1 MREVLFPNIATNI
14 NGHDQ
19 STNIISYDF
28 EKNRYIYINGE
39 INDLM
44 ALSVTS
50 QMRYLDA
57 KSDDPITV
65 FINSPGGSVTA
76 GLAIYDCMK
85 HGIHC
90 NIITVATGM
99 AASMGAF
106 LLAAGTKGK
115 RYATVNAEIMIHQ
128 PLGGVQGQ
136 ATDISLVANH
146 IQQIKKKL
154 ASILAEEC
162 GKTKKRLMHDTE
174 RDNWMSSIAAKEYGL
189 IDHIG
194 YPNENME
201 VRYDY

>member
-1 MREVLFPNIATNI
+1 MSEVMFPSIVTNI

-19 STNIISYDF
+19 STNIINYDF
-28 EKNRYIYINGE
+28 EKNRFIYINGE
-39 INDLM
+39 VNDLM
-44 ALSVTS
+44 AMSVTS
-50 QMRYLDA
+50 QLRYLDA

-90 NIITVATGM
+90 DVITVATGM

-106 LLAAGTKGK
+106 LLAAGTTGR
-115 RYATVNAEIMIHQ
+115 RYATPNAEIMIHQ

-146 IQQIKKKL
+146 IQYMKKKL
-154 ASILAEEC
+154 AAILAEEC
-162 GKTKKRLMHDTE
+162 GKTQKKLMHDTE
-174 RDNWMSSIAAKEYGL
+174 RDNWMSSMAAKEYGL
-189 IDHIG
+189 IDHVG
-194 YPNENME
+194 YP
-201 VRYDY
+201 Y

>member
-1 MREVLFPNIATNI
+1 MSEVTFPSIVTNI

-19 STNIISYDF
+19 STNIINYDF
-28 EKNRYIYINGE
+28 EKNRFVYINGE
-39 INDLM
+39 VNDLM
-44 ALSVTS
+44 AMSVTS
-50 QMRYLDA
+50 QLRYLDA

-90 NIITVATGM
+90 DVITVATGM

-106 LLAAGTKGK
+106 LLAAGTTGK
-115 RYATVNAEIMIHQ
+115 RYATPNAEIMIHQ

-146 IQQIKKKL
+146 IQYMKKKL
-154 ASILAEEC
+154 AAILAEEC
-162 GKTKKRLMHDTE
+162 GKPQKKLMHDTE
-174 RDNWMSSIAAKEYGL
+174 RDNWMSSITAKEYGL
-189 IDHIG
+189 IDHVG
-194 YPNENME
+194 YP
-201 VRYDY
+201 Y

>member
-1 MREVLFPNIATNI
+1 MSEVMFPSIVTNI

-19 STNIISYDF
+19 STNIINYDF
-28 EKNRYIYINGE
+28 EKNRFIYINGE
-39 INDLM
+39 VNDLM
-44 ALSVTS
+44 AMSVTS
-50 QMRYLDA
+50 QLRYLDA

-90 NIITVATGM
+90 DVITVATGM

-106 LLAAGTKGK
+106 LLAAGANGK
-115 RYATVNAEIMIHQ
+115 RYATPNAEIMIHQ

-146 IQQIKKKL
+146 IQYMKKKL
-154 ASILAEEC
+154 AAILAEEC
-162 GKTKKRLMHDTE
+162 GKTQKKLVHDTE
-174 RDNWMSSIAAKEYGL
+174 RDNWMSSMAAKEYGL
-189 IDHIG
+189 IDHVG
-194 YPNENME
+194 YP
-201 VRYDY
+201 Y

>member
-1 MREVLFPNIATNI
+1 MSEVMFPNIVTNI

-28 EKNRYIYINGE
+28 VKNRSIYIIGE

-44 ALSVTS
+44 ALSVTT

-57 KSDDPITV
+57 KSDAPITV

-85 HGIHC
+85 YGVHC
-90 NIITVATGM
+90 DIVTVATGM

-115 RYATVNAEIMIHQ
+115 RYVTANAEIMIHQ

-146 IQQIKKKL
+146 IQYIKKKL

-162 GKTKKRLMHDTE
+162 NKTQKKLMHDTE
-174 RDNWMSSIAAKEYGL
+174 HDNWMSSSDAKEYGL
-189 IDHIG
+189 ADHIG
-194 YPNENME
+194 YPHMDME
-201 VRYDY
+201 VPYEY

>member
-1 MREVLFPNIATNI
+1 MSEVMFPSIVTNI

-19 STNIISYDF
+19 STNIINYDF
-28 EKNRYIYINGE
+28 EKHRFVYINGE
-39 INDLM
+39 VNDLM
-44 ALSVTS
+44 AMSVTS
-50 QMRYLDA
+50 QLRYLDA

-85 HGIHC
+85 HGVHC
-90 NIITVATGM
+90 DVITVATGM

-106 LLAAGTKGK
+106 LLAAGTTGK
-115 RYATVNAEIMIHQ
+115 RYATPNAEIMIHQ

-146 IQQIKKKL
+146 IQYMKKKL
-154 ASILAEEC
+154 ATILAEEC
-162 GKTKKRLMHDTE
+162 GKTHKKLMHDTE

-189 IDHIG
+189 IDHVG
-194 YPNENME
+194 YP
-201 VRYDY
+201 Y

>member
-1 MREVLFPNIATNI
+1 MSEVMFPSIVTNI

-19 STNIISYDF
+19 STNIINYDF
-28 EKNRYIYINGE
+28 EKNRFIYING
-39 INDLM
+39 DVTDSM
-44 ALSVTS
+44 AMSITS
-50 QMRYLDA
+50 QLRYLDA

-90 NIITVATGM
+90 DVITVATGM

-106 LLAAGTKGK
+106 LLAAGTTGK
-115 RYATVNAEIMIHQ
+115 RYATPNAEIMIHQ

-146 IQQIKKKL
+146 IQYMKKKL
-154 ASILAEEC
+154 AAILAEEC
-162 GKTKKRLMHDTE
+162 GKTQKKLMHDTE
-174 RDNWMSSIAAKEYGL
+174 RDNWMSSVAAKEYGL
-189 IDHIG
+189 VDHVG
-194 YPNENME
+194 YP
-201 VRYDY
+201 Y

>member
-1 MREVLFPNIATNI
+1 MSHAMFPNIVTNI

-19 STNIISYDF
+19 STNILSFDF
-28 EKNRYIYINGE
+28 EKNRIIYINGE
-39 INDLM
+39 VNDLV
-44 ALSVTS
+44 ALSVIS
-50 QMRYLDA
+50 HLRYLDA
-57 KSDDPITV
+57 KSDEDITLI
-65 FINSPGGSVTA
+65 INCPGGSVTA
-76 GLAIYDCMK
+76 GMAIYDCMK

-90 NIITVATGM
+90 DVVTIATGM

-115 RYATVNAEIMIHQ
+115 RYATNNAEIMIHQ

-136 ATDISLVANH
+136 ATDISLVADH
-146 IQQIKKKL
+146 IQYIKKKL

-162 GKTKKRLMHDTE
+162 GKTQKKLMHDTE
-174 RDNWMSSIAAKEYGL
+174 RDNWMSSAAAKEYGL
-189 IDHIG
+189 IDHVG